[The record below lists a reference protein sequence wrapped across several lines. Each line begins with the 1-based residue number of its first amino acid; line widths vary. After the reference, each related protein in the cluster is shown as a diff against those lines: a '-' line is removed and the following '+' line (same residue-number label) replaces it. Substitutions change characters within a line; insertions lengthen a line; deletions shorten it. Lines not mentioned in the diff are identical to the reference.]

1 MNPKTVTGQILCV
14 VAAIAIVVLIGGAIA
29 RAQNAPQQG
38 TLLSEQVFKNV
49 QVLKGIPVDDFMETM
64 GVMCASL
71 QFDCSDCHANA
82 GTDKVDWAADTP
94 RKRMARTM
102 VTMVKNINQTNFG
115 GRQMVTCWTCHRN
128 RDRPMTTPTMEV
140 LYGMPPLDTD
150 DVLVSPPGSP
160 SPDTILDKYIQASGG
175 AQRLAAV
182 TSWVGKGTSVGFG
195 GFGGGG
201 AVELVTKAPDKRS
214 TIIVFKEETGRG
226 DQIRAYD
233 GTT

>member
-1 MNPKTVTGQILCV
+1 MMPKTVLAKSAFVG
-14 VAAIAIVVLIGGAIA
+14 IVVGQTQTT
-29 RAQNAPQQG
+29 AQEKP
-38 TLLSEQVFKNV
+38 LMSEQVFKNI

-128 RDRPMTTPTMEV
+128 RDRPLT
-140 LYGMPPLDTD
+140 
-150 DVLVSPPGSP
+150 
-160 SPDTILDKYIQASGG
+160 
-175 AQRLAAV
+175 
-182 TSWVGKGTSVGFG
+182 
-195 GFGGGG
+195 
-201 AVELVTKAPDKRS
+201 
-214 TIIVFKEETGRG
+214 
-226 DQIRAYD
+226 
-233 GTT
+233 